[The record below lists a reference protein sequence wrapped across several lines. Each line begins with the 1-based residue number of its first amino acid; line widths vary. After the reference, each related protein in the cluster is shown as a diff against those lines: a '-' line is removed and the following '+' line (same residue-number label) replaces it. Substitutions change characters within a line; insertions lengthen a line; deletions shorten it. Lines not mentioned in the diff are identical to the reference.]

1 MMVLHRFCLIF
12 LSLMVTIAL
21 WSNSPVWAVS
31 DKNTSDIFNLALDRV
46 RQQNYQQALADFT
59 QVIDRQDNLV
69 GAAYSNRCLVNL
81 QLQNYLAAEADCK
94 TALEYIQDNREIY
107 LNLGLAYYRQA
118 KYPQAIAQYQEIIKR
133 DYAAHTLTA
142 RHDYRAYYNRG
153 LAYFALENYQQAISD
168 YNFALTSSH
177 SLNAKSKTLI
187 YNDLALAYMMLE
199 DYQQAIA
206 NFDRAIA
213 LEDHN
218 YTAYFNRGCAYH
230 RQEKYL
236 AAIKD
241 FTQVVQLKPNFT
253 QAYVNRAILHHQIGQ
268 ADAAF
273 TDLEIAL
280 KQYQTQGDRLAYDQ
294 IVNLKQ
300 QLFYSQPSQLV

>member
-21 WSNSPVWAVS
+21 WSNSPVWAAS

-118 KYPQAIAQYQEIIKR
+118 KYPQAIAQYQQVIKR
-133 DYAAHTLTA
+133 D

-153 LAYFALENYQQAISD
+153 LAHFALENYEQAISD
-168 YNFALTSSH
+168 YNLALTSSH
-177 SLNAKSKTLI
+177 SLNAESKTLI
-187 YNDLALAYMMLE
+187 YNDLALAHMMLE

-294 IVNLKQ
+294 VVNLKQ